1 MKDPENPVTIAD
13 LTIQKTI
20 EHVLTSLWP
29 SINIIGEEDPE
40 SYKSIKPLMEVK
52 DIKRDTITEE
62 FLAKSFEQRR
72 EQIENGPF
80 KNEVLEDPYTFTAS
94 DLSVWIDPIDGTR
107 ELVAGRLENVT
118 CMIGVVKDK
127 VPIMGL
133 VHRPYVERTG
143 TIGETFFG
151 SLEFGIFKT
160 KFDRTWDA
168 REIEKRDFHYMA
180 PFDSDDD
187 IIDPDNHILNVNVCW
202 HRENAQN
209 EECLETLKPC
219 KFVEDGGAGK
229 RVLRVLDD
237 INEMWVF
244 PGYGQSGW
252 DMCGP
257 EALIRGR
264 MGITTDFY
272 EERFQ
277 YTKEID
283 PIRGCIFAKNQK
295 LYELALKRMGQFLPY
310 VRTLI

>member
-20 EHVLTSLWP
+20 EHVLLSFYPT
-29 SINIIGEEDPE
+29 INIIGEEDP
-40 SYKSIKPLMEVK
+40 STYSHIKPLVNIA
-52 DIKRDTITEE
+52 DIRKEAITEE
-62 FLAKSFEQRR
+62 FLSKNYEARKELISNSSF
-72 EQIENGPF
+72 
-80 KNEVLEDPYTFTAS
+80 KDEVLEDPFSFNAE

-107 ELVAGRLENVT
+107 ELCAGRLENVT
-118 CMIGVVKDK
+118 CMIGVVYNKI
-127 VPIMGL
+127 PIMGL
-133 VHRPYVERTG
+133 VHRPYVERNG
-143 TIGETFFG
+143 TLGETFFG
-151 SLEFGIFKT
+151 SLEFGIYKCS
-160 KFDRTWDA
+160 FDRTWNT
-168 REIEKRDFHYMA
+168 REIEKREYQYMA
-180 PFDSDDD
+180 PFPKDDD
-187 IIDPDNHILNVNVCW
+187 IIDEDSHILNLNVCW

-209 EECLETLKPC
+209 EECLEYLKPC

-264 MGITTDFY
+264 LGVTTDCY

-277 YTKEID
+277 YNNEID
-283 PIRGCIFAKNQK
+283 PIKGCIFAKNQR
-295 LYELALKRMGQFLPY
+295 LYEMALKRMGKFLPAL
-310 VRTLI
+310 RMII